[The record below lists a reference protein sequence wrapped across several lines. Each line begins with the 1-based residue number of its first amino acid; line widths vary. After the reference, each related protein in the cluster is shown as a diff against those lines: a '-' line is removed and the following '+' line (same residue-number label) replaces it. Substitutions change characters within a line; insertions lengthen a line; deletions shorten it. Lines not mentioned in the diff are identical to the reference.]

1 MITTPDYNNCIV
13 NFSNSLI
20 KHYGIRPRH
29 STLAVVDSVL
39 SKNYSNVVV
48 LILDG
53 LGMDILNHHLKPDDF
68 LRCNLKSG
76 ITSVFPSSKTPG
88 LMSFETCKMPLEHG
102 WLGETVFFRQ
112 EYKIVNCIDNT
123 LKDSSE
129 PAGFF
134 YLADYYLPNERLDE
148 ILSKTGK
155 VQVNHILPQGKNA
168 FAKIDSII
176 NRVKRVCQSK
186 WKTFTFAYCDEPFVS
201 MAEKGAYHP
210 DNTELIKIIND
221 KIEVLC
227 NSLLDSVV
235 LITSTNGIIDVD
247 NIKLSQDQEI
257 AQMLQFPVSMESRAV
272 SLYVKDDYKSTF
284 RQKFEEKYGKDFLL
298 YSRDEIEKK
307 SLFGNGEAN
316 KNLTGI
322 GDFIAVAT
330 GNKAFIW
337 DDNSPQKMCA
347 SGGLTDK
354 EVSLPLVIIEKK
366 GENTLAF
373 ERRK

>member
-1 MITTPDYNNCIV
+1 
-13 NFSNSLI
+13 
-20 KHYGIRPRH
+20 
-29 STLAVVDSVL
+29 
-39 SKNYSNVVV
+39 
-48 LILDG
+48 
-53 LGMDILNHHLKPDDF
+53 
-68 LRCNLKSG
+68 
-76 ITSVFPSSKTPG
+76 
-88 LMSFETCKMPLEHG
+88 
-102 WLGETVFFRQ
+102 
-112 EYKIVNCIDNT
+112 
-123 LKDSSE
+123 
-129 PAGFF
+129 
-134 YLADYYLPNERLDE
+134 
-148 ILSKTGK
+148 
-155 VQVNHILPQGKNA
+155 
-168 FAKIDSII
+168 
-176 NRVKRVCQSK
+176 
-186 WKTFTFAYCDEPFVS
+186 